1 MADEW
6 LTLDET
12 AAYLKVSKPTVYRL
26 CSEGRLVFYK
36 LAGTGARRFKRS
48 DLDALMIPGD
58 PRDKGN
64 VAA

>member
-6 LTLDET
+6 LTLDEA

-26 CSEGRLVFYK
+26 CSEGRLPFYK

-48 DLDALMIPGD
+48 ELDALMTPGD
-58 PRDKGN
+58 PREKGN